1 MTPSGSVT
9 ANHDADGCQI
19 NETNNNTEGSSLSD
33 NQSIESPNAS
43 NSTEKN
49 TAPENIQIS
58 NSDLPNSSNEEN
70 NNKPDMS
77 GL

>member
-9 ANHDADGCQI
+9 ANHDADSCQI

-33 NQSIESPNAS
+33 NQSIESPDAS

-49 TAPENIQIS
+49 T
-58 NSDLPNSSNEEN
+58 
-70 NNKPDMS
+70 
-77 GL
+77 